1 MAVSSD
7 NIATPVQSRYMS
19 DSILQGVTSLGVS
32 PRAQVANLARSGQV
46 GTGIRFTKL
55 DGATPAVFNPV
66 VGVVLTVPSMWDRWP
81 NLQEMLRS
89 VMETH
94 AQSITGIDFSYEL
107 GTEDVIV
114 GHDGQNLK
122 VPTRT
127 SRTEVAPNATFREYP
142 GMPIYNLFRTWMF
155 DIQHPDTNMSLLPA
169 QVDNSDNGHAGIPGW
184 YMSAYSMSMLFIQYD
199 PSGIP
204 DRIYDAC
211 VIANMFPTNI
221 GEIGFER
228 TLNQTTVKERSITFT
243 GLVQH
248 NENTRELGYRVAKM
262 LELHRINYNNA
273 LPGLTGSVVADEA
286 IQQEIRSM
294 GGLEY
299 EAGPSKKQTPVD
311 GSITQ
316 FTPKTPSG
324 ARDYADLGNN
334 TSNFTA
340 TGAAV
345 ANPQ

>member
-19 DSILQGVTSLGVS
+19 DSILQG
-32 PRAQVANLARSGQV
+32 
-46 GTGIRFTKL
+46 GIRFTKL

-127 SRTEVAPNATFREYP
+127 SRSEVTPSATFKEYP

-199 PSGIP
+199 PRHALARYQVNKIEHGYFAAIDFCRIKLHKPYIWEEQFARGIG
-204 DRIYDAC
+204 R
-211 VIANMFPTNI
+211 
-221 GEIGFER
+221 
-228 TLNQTTVKERSITFT
+228 
-243 GLVQH
+243 
-248 NENTRELGYRVAKM
+248 
-262 LELHRINYNNA
+262 
-273 LPGLTGSVVADEA
+273 
-286 IQQEIRSM
+286 
-294 GGLEY
+294 
-299 EAGPSKKQTPVD
+299 
-311 GSITQ
+311 
-316 FTPKTPSG
+316 
-324 ARDYADLGNN
+324 
-334 TSNFTA
+334 
-340 TGAAV
+340 
-345 ANPQ
+345 